1 MHRYVLLA
9 ILMTVPVTLDAQY
22 GHPLKG
28 SWSGERMAGARS
40 IRLLVNLD
48 WDGKEVTGVINPGPD
63 ATPIKK
69 VAVDSS
75 KPSAWVVHFEAER
88 KDASGKAVPI
98 VIDGTLENIGAYR
111 RFMTGTWTEGGVK
124 GEFKL
129 TRN

>member
-1 MHRYVLLA
+1 MRWYA
-9 ILMTVPVTLDAQY
+9 IVTMLIALPAAAAAQY

-28 SWSGERMAGARS
+28 SWSGERTAGS
-40 IRLLVNLD
+40 QQIRLLVNLD
-48 WDGKEVTGVINPGPD
+48 WDGKEVTGVINPGPNA
-63 ATPIKK
+63 ATIRK

-75 KPSAWVVHFEAER
+75 KPSAWIVRLEAER
-88 KDASGKAVPI
+88 KDASGKVAPI

-111 RFMTGTWTEGGVK
+111 RFITGTWTEGGTK